1 MCEKSSNFAAD
12 FLCAYECIRVQRTRR
27 NTREER
33 IKPQKALLMSQTIN
47 ANWNQYE
54 ASLLVDAYWRI
65 RNGKIS
71 KNDATIEVSNRLR
84 QAAISKGLTIDPTYR
99 NTNGISMQLAS
110 VEYTLTD
117 GLHGLHSPSKV
128 IADVANMS
136 LDSPE
141 EYETILAE
149 AEVMYPYAPSLD
161 REGTPVL
168 FPTKQDMENDGIKTE
183 FKINPHLQEVLAT
196 KFRHGFRLS
205 SHNERKRLSHLYLDI
220 VGKPLGEISDDEL
233 SAYGVIYKDMLYL
246 PSQILDEDSKIEL
259 LSYIAEC
266 FDSGNTFIYYSVL
279 YEHFNQMFSNQKMF
293 DAEMLREYLKK
304 YGDSGWFY
312 KDNMITNSAE
322 CSVNIAET
330 VETFIKEYGTIIS
343 FTELCN
349 ELHHLPREVIMRSIE
364 QKPNKIISGGR
375 ELCFHID
382 NFDIN
387 KSDLQRVEN
396 KLSSTILSYGY
407 ATKSDLIDIIKATT
421 PNVWDN
427 NISLR
432 ELGIRN
438 SLYVLLQDKF
448 SFIRNIISSIEHPVD
463 SNSAIDS
470 FCKTHDTTSLAEL
483 KAFCL
488 ECGSDSIRYEI
499 AYNYYLRINYDT
511 FVHKNT
517 IEFDVNAID
526 ETIEKFT
533 QSSYVS
539 FSDVVL
545 TSFPPSQYPW
555 NIYLLESY
563 LVSCSAKFTLA
574 HERYNQDK
582 VVGAIIKRTSHY
594 DDYSSVITQ
603 ILAES
608 NIDLNKTEALEFL
621 VDKKYIAFRT
631 FKNIEKI
638 LVKAQ
643 ELRNKMNKK

>member
-1 MCEKSSNFAAD
+1 MTEPAYVRFA
-12 FLCAYECIRVQRTRR
+12 FQHGY
-27 NTREER
+27 
-33 IKPQKALLMSQTIN
+33 
-47 ANWNQYE
+47 
-54 ASLLVDAYWRI
+54 
-65 RNGKIS
+65 
-71 KNDATIEVSNRLR
+71 DATIEVSNRLR

-161 REGTPVL
+161 RGGTPVL
-168 FPTKQDMENDGIKTE
+168 FPTKQDMENEGIKTE

-246 PSQILDEDSKIEL
+246 PSQILDEDSKTEL

-266 FDSGNTFIYYSVL
+266 FESGNTFIYYSVL

-322 CSVNIAET
+322 CSVNIADT

-448 SFIRNIISSIEHPVD
+448 S
-463 SNSAIDS
+463 
-470 FCKTHDTTSLAEL
+470 
-483 KAFCL
+483 
-488 ECGSDSIRYEI
+488 CGSDSIRYEI

-511 FVHKNT
+511 FVHKNA

-533 QSSYVS
+533 QSSYAS
-539 FSDVVL
+539 FSDVIL
-545 TSFPPSQYPW
+545 TSFPPCQYPW

-631 FKNIEKI
+631 LKNIEKI